1 MTMLVYIVVGLVLL
15 YFGGEALVRGSVQ
28 LAKTLGVSTLVIGLT
43 VVAFGTS
50 FPELMVSIQAAIDNH
65 PDLVLGNI
73 IGSNVSNILLIAG
86 IAALLTPILAADKV
100 LFRDGSTLLVASALL
115 IALSYSGYQ
124 ISMLEGLGLLTI
136 LLIHTLMMFKTA
148 GAETIDVEDEGFPFK
163 ASIDMDM
170 LLIGSGLLLL
180 YFGAEL
186 LIHGAVDLA
195 RYFSVSEAVIGLT
208 MVALGTSIPELVTTL
223 ISVKHKNIDIILGN
237 VLGSNIFNILMVLG
251 VTALIQP
258 LAVTPELFKFSLWLM
273 MGITLL
279 MIFIL
284 RFREKLDAPVGVV
297 FLGLYAFYL
306 WALF

>member
-1 MTMLVYIVVGLVLL
+1 
-15 YFGGEALVRGSVQ
+15 
-28 LAKTLGVSTLVIGLT
+28 
-43 VVAFGTS
+43 
-50 FPELMVSIQAAIDNH
+50 
-65 PDLVLGNI
+65 
-73 IGSNVSNILLIAG
+73 
-86 IAALLTPILAADKV
+86 
-100 LFRDGSTLLVASALL
+100 
-115 IALSYSGYQ
+115 
-124 ISMLEGLGLLTI
+124 
-136 LLIHTLMMFKTA
+136 
-148 GAETIDVEDEGFPFK
+148 
-163 ASIDMDM
+163 
-170 LLIGSGLLLL
+170 
-180 YFGAEL
+180 
-186 LIHGAVDLA
+186 
-195 RYFSVSEAVIGLT
+195 